1 MAKAGN
7 SEEVEKESGQLDKLL
22 EDDFEEDYAEK
33 ESLGLLSA
41 PLTIAADDNASTEEE
56 PFYLEGET

>member
-1 MAKAGN
+1 MFDDLDFISKKLPKAGN

-33 ESLGLLSA
+33 
-41 PLTIAADDNASTEEE
+41 
-56 PFYLEGET
+56 